1 MVPFFE
7 DAYGQAGIW
16 CWIQHKRYQFT
27 VWYGP
32 MIVLCSC
39 MFAAHLYLLY
49 FVRKSKRKILT
60 RSTEEKKSQKKMR
73 NELEVI
79 LVYPLL
85 YILFSIPIFIY
96 RVYNATNPQNRPIY
110 ELTIVCVV
118 LTPSL
123 SAVYAIAFVL
133 INTTSERIT
142 YSSLRKG
149 FRDVSRKAAN
159 YVVNSIHVSSVQ
171 HSGVVCNQYATKE

>member
-1 MVPFFE
+1 MVPCYSLVRFIILGYGPFFD
-7 DAYGQAGIW
+7 DAYGSAGIW
-16 CWIQHKRYQFT
+16 CWIHHKSYQFS

-32 MIVLCSC
+32 MIFLCSC

-79 LVYPLL
+79 LVYPLF

-96 RVYNATNPQNRPIY
+96 QVYNAKKKKNRPIY
-110 ELTIVCVV
+110 ELTIACVV

-123 SAVYAIAFVL
+123 SAVYAIVFIM
-133 INTTSERIT
+133 INTTNDRI
-142 YSSLRKG
+142 K
-149 FRDVSRKAAN
+149 
-159 YVVNSIHVSSVQ
+159 
-171 HSGVVCNQYATKE
+171 